1 MELVYFCILKVFLK
15 YFILFFKIILFYF
28 EIVLIC
34 LYQKYILK
42 IKKNYFNIFLSKKYF
57 ALSL

>member
-42 IKKNYFNIFLSKKYF
+42 NKKIILIFF
-57 ALSL
+57 